1 MDNSLEQLLK
11 QVLELEGLILVAQ
24 KRGDETPSMVY
35 QLIGEKAA
43 EIGTFAPAP
52 APAAKPAN
60 ENAIEALPDDEPDD
74 DITVEFVDEDSAEST
89 EEPETAA
96 EPQPEPELPAE
107 QEVEPEEE
115 AVVVEPIV
123 EEAPEEEIAAE
134 EEIATEE
141 EIAADEEIV
150 AEEELSEEEEADV
163 EPVEEV
169 GEEADTTEIGDDAE
183 PITADDFVND
193 EEDEEAM
200 RLDEA
205 LQRNMSK
212 DLRHAFSL
220 NDRYRYRRELFG
232 NSDSVMNDTLN
243 LIDSMSTFDEA
254 EDYFYN
260 DLEWEHDSPEVA
272 DFMVIIKNHFW
283 NKRQQL

>member
-52 APAAKPAN
+52 APVAKPAD
-60 ENAIEALPDDEPDD
+60 ENAIDALPDDEPDD
-74 DITVEFVDEDSAEST
+74 DITVEFVDEDSAESA

-96 EPQPEPELPAE
+96 EPQPEPEQPDEAE
-107 QEVEPEEE
+107 VEAEPEEE
-115 AVVVEPIV
+115 IVVVVPIV
-123 EEAPEEEIAAE
+123 EETPEEEIAADAEETAAE
-134 EEIATEE
+134 EEITVEEDSEE
-141 EIAADEEIV
+141 EISEEEEEEEDVSVEADEEI
-150 AEEELSEEEEADV
+150 A
-163 EPVEEV
+163 
-169 GEEADTTEIGDDAE
+169 DDAE
-183 PITADDFVND
+183 PITADDFEND

-220 NDRYRYRRELFG
+220 NDRFRYRRELFG